1 MTITR
6 PTLDFQRHTDRHT
19 ASEQS
24 AQAGRGIH
32 VIGIWLQAAFNS
44 FRTPLIFAA
53 AIAIVAE
60 TGILLGAISLL
71 EWAFLGEDDTVDDNS
86 EGD

>member
-6 PTLDFQRHTDRHT
+6 PTLDFQDTPTDVLPV
-19 ASEQS
+19 SEQS
-24 AQAGRGIH
+24 AQARR
-32 VIGIWLQAAFNS
+32 GIWLQAAFNS

-53 AIAIVAE
+53 AIVIVAE

-71 EWAFLGEDDTVDDNS
+71 EWVFLGEDDTVDDNS